1 MYVSK
6 ADIEKAKHMD
16 LLTYLANYDPNN
28 LVKETNN
35 SYCTK
40 EHDSL
45 KISNGLWYWFS
56 RGIGGRSALDYLI
69 KVKGYSLPE
78 AVGIINGQ
86 VVAKSPVFY
95 SHKKQKV
102 LQLPDIAE
110 NNDKA
115 FNYLLKRGIDMDLI
129 NYCFE
134 RNLIMESGRY
144 HNVMFLGYDEQGN
157 IKYVNLRGTGSNFKG
172 ESDGSDKRYAFKIA
186 EKKDTDVLHLFE
198 SAIDL
203 LSFITIKIMQDKEWS
218 QDAYLSLA
226 GVHSKCIKVP
236 VSVENLLK
244 NNKQIKTICL
254 HFDNDKIGKEAT
266 ANLTGLLQGKY
277 KVVVQTPKHGK
288 DVNDELK
295 YLKHNRNL
303 QEVKKQ

>member
-6 ADIEKAKHMD
+6 TEIEKAKQMD
-16 LLTYLANYDPNN
+16 LLTYLVNYEPTN

-56 RGIGGRSALDYLI
+56 RGIGGKSALDYLI

-95 SHKKQKV
+95 SNKNHKV
-102 LQLPDIAE
+102 LQLPDVSK
-110 NNDKA
+110 NNDRV
-115 FNYLLKRGIDMDLI
+115 FDYLLKRGIDMELI
-129 NYCFE
+129 KYCFE

-144 HNVMFLGYDEQGN
+144 HNVMFLGYDENGN
-157 IKYVNLRGTGSNFKG
+157 IKYVNLRGTSSDFKG
-172 ESDGSDKRYAFKIA
+172 EADGSDKRYAFKIA
-186 EKKDTDVLHLFE
+186 DYKEADTLHLFE

-203 LSFITIKIMQDKEWS
+203 LSFITIQMMEEQDWKNE
-218 QDAYLSLA
+218 AYLSLA
-226 GVHSKCIKVP
+226 GVHSKCIKMP
-236 VSVENLLK
+236 VSVEHFLK
-244 NNKQIKTICL
+244 NNEQIKTICL
-254 HFDNDKIGKEAT
+254 HFDNDEIGKEAT
-266 ANLTGLLQGKY
+266 SNLAKLLQGKY
-277 KVVVQTPKHGK
+277 EVIVQSPKQGK
-288 DVNDELK
+288 DINDELK
-295 YLKHNRNL
+295 YLKYNRNL
-303 QEVKKQ
+303 

>member
-6 ADIEKAKHMD
+6 TEIEKAKQMD
-16 LLTYLANYDPNN
+16 LLTYLVNYEPTN

-56 RGIGGRSALDYLI
+56 RGIGGKSALDYLI

-95 SHKKQKV
+95 IHKKRNV
-102 LQLPDIAE
+102 LQLPDVAK
-110 NNDKA
+110 NNDRV
-115 FNYLLKRGIDMDLI
+115 FDYLLKRGIDMEVI
-129 NYCFE
+129 KYCFE

-144 HNVMFLGYDEQGN
+144 HNVMFLGYDEDGN
-157 IKYVNLRGTGSNFKG
+157 IKYVNLRGTSSDFKG
-172 ESDGSDKRYAFKIA
+172 EADGSDKRYAFKIA
-186 EKKDTDVLHLFE
+186 ENKETDTLHLFE

-203 LSFITIKIMQDKEWS
+203 LSFITIQMMEEYDWEN
-218 QDAYLSLA
+218 DAYLSLA
-226 GVHSKCIKVP
+226 GVHSKCIKMP
-236 VSVENLLK
+236 VSVEHFLK
-244 NNKQIKTICL
+244 NNVQIKTICL
-254 HFDNDKIGKEAT
+254 HFDNDEIGKEAT
-266 ANLTGLLQGKY
+266 ANLAKLLQGKY
-277 KVVVQTPKHGK
+277 EVIVQSPKQGK
-288 DVNDELK
+288 DINDELK
-295 YLKHNRNL
+295 YLKYSRNL
-303 QEVKKQ
+303 

>member
-6 ADIEKAKHMD
+6 NEIEKAKQMD
-16 LLTYLANYDPNN
+16 LLTYLVNYEPTN

-56 RGIGGRSALDYLI
+56 RGIGGKSALDYLI

-95 SHKKQKV
+95 IHKKRNV
-102 LQLPDIAE
+102 LQLPDVAK
-110 NNDKA
+110 NNDRV
-115 FNYLLKRGIDMDLI
+115 FDYLLKRGIDMELI
-129 NYCFE
+129 KYCFE

-144 HNVMFLGYDEQGN
+144 HNVMFLGYDEDGN
-157 IKYVNLRGTGSNFKG
+157 IKYVNLRGTSSDFKG
-172 ESDGSDKRYAFKIA
+172 EADGSDKRYAFKIA
-186 EKKDTDVLHLFE
+186 ENKETDTLHLFE

-203 LSFITIKIMQDKEWS
+203 LSFITIQMMEEYDWEN
-218 QDAYLSLA
+218 DAYLSLA
-226 GVHSKCIKVP
+226 GVHSKCIKMP
-236 VSVENLLK
+236 VSVEHFLK
-244 NNKQIKTICL
+244 NNVQIKTICL
-254 HFDNDKIGKEAT
+254 HFDNDEIGKEAT
-266 ANLTGLLQGKY
+266 ANLAKLLQGKY
-277 KVVVQTPKHGK
+277 EVIVQSPKQGK
-288 DVNDELK
+288 DINDELK
-295 YLKHNRNL
+295 YLKYSRNL
-303 QEVKKQ
+303 

>member
-6 ADIEKAKHMD
+6 TEIEKAKQMD
-16 LLTYLANYDPNN
+16 LLTYLVNYEPTN

-56 RGIGGRSALDYLI
+56 RGIGGKSALDYLI

-95 SHKKQKV
+95 IHKKRNV
-102 LQLPDIAE
+102 LQLPDVAK
-110 NNDKA
+110 NNDRV
-115 FNYLLKRGIDMDLI
+115 FDYLLKRGIDMELI
-129 NYCFE
+129 KYCFE

-144 HNVMFLGYDEQGN
+144 HNVMFLGYDEDGN
-157 IKYVNLRGTGSNFKG
+157 IKYVNLRGTSSDFKG
-172 ESDGSDKRYAFKIA
+172 EADGSDKRYAFKIA
-186 EKKDTDVLHLFE
+186 ENKEADTLHLFE

-203 LSFITIKIMQDKEWS
+203 LSFITIQMMEEQDWKNE
-218 QDAYLSLA
+218 AYLSLA
-226 GVHSKCIKVP
+226 GVHSKCIKMP
-236 VSVENLLK
+236 VSVEHFLK
-244 NNKQIKTICL
+244 NNEQIKTICL
-254 HFDNDKIGKEAT
+254 HFDNDEIGKEAT
-266 ANLTGLLQGKY
+266 ANLAKLLQGKY
-277 KVVVQTPKHGK
+277 EVIVQSPKQGK
-288 DVNDELK
+288 DINDELK
-295 YLKHNRNL
+295 YLKYSRNL
-303 QEVKKQ
+303 

>member
-6 ADIEKAKHMD
+6 TEIEKAKQMD
-16 LLTYLANYDPNN
+16 LLTYLVNYEPTN

-56 RGIGGRSALDYLI
+56 RGIGGKSALDYLI

-95 SHKKQKV
+95 IHKKRNV
-102 LQLPDIAE
+102 LQLPDVAK
-110 NNDKA
+110 NNDRV
-115 FNYLLKRGIDMDLI
+115 FDYLLKRGIDMELI
-129 NYCFE
+129 KYCFE

-144 HNVMFLGYDEQGN
+144 HNVMFLGYDEDGN
-157 IKYVNLRGTGSNFKG
+157 IKYVNLRGTSSDFKG
-172 ESDGSDKRYAFKIA
+172 EADGSDKRYAFKIA
-186 EKKDTDVLHLFE
+186 ENKETDTLHLFE

-203 LSFITIKIMQDKEWS
+203 LSFITIQMMEEYDWEN
-218 QDAYLSLA
+218 DAYLSLA
-226 GVHSKCIKVP
+226 GVHSKCIKMP
-236 VSVENLLK
+236 VSVEHFLK
-244 NNKQIKTICL
+244 NNVQIKTICL
-254 HFDNDKIGKEAT
+254 HFDNDEIGKEAT
-266 ANLTGLLQGKY
+266 ANLAKLLQGKY
-277 KVVVQTPKHGK
+277 EVIVQSPKQGK
-288 DVNDELK
+288 DINDELK
-295 YLKHNRNL
+295 YLKYSRNL
-303 QEVKKQ
+303 

>member
-6 ADIEKAKHMD
+6 TEIEKAKQMD
-16 LLTYLANYDPNN
+16 LLTYLVNYEPTN

-56 RGIGGRSALDYLI
+56 RGIGGKSALDYLI

-95 SHKKQKV
+95 THKKRNV
-102 LQLPDIAE
+102 LQLPDVAK
-110 NNDKA
+110 NNDRV
-115 FNYLLKRGIDMDLI
+115 FDYLLKRGIDMELI
-129 NYCFE
+129 KYCFE

-144 HNVMFLGYDEQGN
+144 HNVMFLGYDEDGN
-157 IKYVNLRGTGSNFKG
+157 IKYVNLRGTSSDFKG
-172 ESDGSDKRYAFKIA
+172 EADGSDKRYAFKIT
-186 EKKDTDVLHLFE
+186 ENKETDTLHLFE

-203 LSFITIKIMQDKEWS
+203 LSFITIQMMEEYDWKN
-218 QDAYLSLA
+218 DAYLSLA
-226 GVHSKCIKVP
+226 GVHSKCIKMP
-236 VSVENLLK
+236 VSVEHFLK
-244 NNKQIKTICL
+244 NNEQIKTICL
-254 HFDNDKIGKEAT
+254 HFDNDEIGKEAT
-266 ANLTGLLQGKY
+266 ANLARLLQGKY
-277 KVVVQTPKHGK
+277 EVIVQSPKQGK
-288 DVNDELK
+288 DINDELK
-295 YLKHNRNL
+295 YLKYSRNL
-303 QEVKKQ
+303 

>member
-6 ADIEKAKHMD
+6 TEIEKAKQMD
-16 LLTYLANYDPNN
+16 LLTYLVNYEPTN

-56 RGIGGRSALDYLI
+56 RGIGGKSALDYLI

-95 SHKKQKV
+95 IHKKRNV
-102 LQLPDIAE
+102 LELPDVAK
-110 NNDKA
+110 NNDRV
-115 FNYLLKRGIDMDLI
+115 FDYLLKRGIDMELI
-129 NYCFE
+129 KYCFE

-144 HNVMFLGYDEQGN
+144 HNVMFLGYDEDGN
-157 IKYVNLRGTGSNFKG
+157 IKYVNLRGTSSDFKG
-172 ESDGSDKRYAFKIA
+172 EADGSDKRYAFKIA
-186 EKKDTDVLHLFE
+186 ENKETDTLHLFE

-203 LSFITIKIMQDKEWS
+203 LSFITIQMMEEYDWEN
-218 QDAYLSLA
+218 DAYLSLA
-226 GVHSKCIKVP
+226 GVHSKCIKMP
-236 VSVENLLK
+236 VSVEHFLK
-244 NNKQIKTICL
+244 NNVQIKTICL
-254 HFDNDKIGKEAT
+254 HFDNDEIGKEAT
-266 ANLTGLLQGKY
+266 ANLAKLLQGKY
-277 KVVVQTPKHGK
+277 EVIVQSPKQGK
-288 DVNDELK
+288 DINDELK
-295 YLKHNRNL
+295 YLKYSRNL
-303 QEVKKQ
+303 

>member
-6 ADIEKAKHMD
+6 NEIEKAKQMD
-16 LLTYLANYDPNN
+16 LLTYLVNYEPTN

-56 RGIGGRSALDYLI
+56 RGIGGKSALDYLI

-86 VVAKSPVFY
+86 VIAKSPVFY
-95 SHKKQKV
+95 SNKKCKV

-110 NNDKA
+110 NNDKV
-115 FNYLLKRGIDMDLI
+115 FRYLLKRGVDMELI
-129 NYCFE
+129 KYCFE

-144 HNVMFLGYDEQGN
+144 HNVMFLGCDEDGN
-157 IKYVNLRGTGSNFKG
+157 IKYVNLRGTGSDFKG
-172 ESDGSDKRYAFKIA
+172 EADGSDKRYAFKIA
-186 EKKDTDVLHLFE
+186 ENKEANMLHLFE

-203 LSFITIKIMQDKEWS
+203 LSFITIQMMEGNEWT

-236 VSVENLLK
+236 ISVEHYLK
-244 NNKQIKTICL
+244 NNEQIKTICL
-254 HFDNDKIGKEAT
+254 HFDNDEIGKEAT
-266 ANLTGLLQGKY
+266 ANLVKLLHGKY
-277 KVVVQTPKHGK
+277 EVIVQSPMHGK

-303 QEVKKQ
+303 

>member
-6 ADIEKAKHMD
+6 TEIEKAKQMD
-16 LLTYLANYDPNN
+16 LLTYLVNYEPTN

-56 RGIGGRSALDYLI
+56 RGIGGKSALDYLI

-95 SHKKQKV
+95 IHKKRNV
-102 LQLPDIAE
+102 LQLPDVAK
-110 NNDKA
+110 NNDRV
-115 FNYLLKRGIDMDLI
+115 FDYLLKRGIDMELI
-129 NYCFE
+129 KYCFE

-144 HNVMFLGYDEQGN
+144 HNVIFLGYDEDGN
-157 IKYVNLRGTGSNFKG
+157 IKYVNLRGTSSDFKG
-172 ESDGSDKRYAFKIA
+172 EADGSDKRYAFKIA
-186 EKKDTDVLHLFE
+186 ENKETDTLHLFE

-203 LSFITIKIMQDKEWS
+203 LSFITIQMMEEYDWEN
-218 QDAYLSLA
+218 DAYLSLA
-226 GVHSKCIKVP
+226 GVHSKCIKMP
-236 VSVENLLK
+236 VSVEHFLK
-244 NNKQIKTICL
+244 NNVQIKTICL
-254 HFDNDKIGKEAT
+254 HFDNDEIGKEAT
-266 ANLTGLLQGKY
+266 ANLAKLLQGKY
-277 KVVVQTPKHGK
+277 EVIVQSPKQGK
-288 DVNDELK
+288 DINDELK
-295 YLKHNRNL
+295 YLKYSRNL
-303 QEVKKQ
+303 

>member
-6 ADIEKAKHMD
+6 TEIEKAKQMD
-16 LLTYLANYDPNN
+16 LLTYLVNYEPTN

-56 RGIGGRSALDYLI
+56 RGIGGKSALDYLI

-95 SHKKQKV
+95 IHKKRNV
-102 LQLPDIAE
+102 LQLPDVAK
-110 NNDKA
+110 NNDRV
-115 FNYLLKRGIDMDLI
+115 FDYLLKRGIDMELI
-129 NYCFE
+129 KYCFE

-144 HNVMFLGYDEQGN
+144 HNVMFLGYDENGN
-157 IKYVNLRGTGSNFKG
+157 IKYVNLRGTSSDFKG
-172 ESDGSDKRYAFKIA
+172 EADGSDKRYAFKIA
-186 EKKDTDVLHLFE
+186 ENKETDTLHLFE

-203 LSFITIKIMQDKEWS
+203 LSFITIQMMEEYDWEN
-218 QDAYLSLA
+218 DAYLSLA
-226 GVHSKCIKVP
+226 GVHSKCIKMP
-236 VSVENLLK
+236 VSVEHFLK
-244 NNKQIKTICL
+244 NNVQIKTICL
-254 HFDNDKIGKEAT
+254 HFDNDEIGKEAT
-266 ANLTGLLQGKY
+266 ANLAKLLQGKY
-277 KVVVQTPKHGK
+277 EVIVQSPKQGK
-288 DVNDELK
+288 DINDELK
-295 YLKHNRNL
+295 YLKYSRNL
-303 QEVKKQ
+303 